1 MLSGSLHSASYKK
14 GSAADSDEG
23 EEVERF
29 HTHCEEVSVA
39 ILFTGNST
47 PSSGCIRRTESL
59 KFLGGGYLIRAWN
72 VVVTVGNPKK

>member
-1 MLSGSLHSASYKK
+1 MLSGVV
-14 GSAADSDEG
+14 AAAKF
-23 EEVERF
+23 EERIEKF